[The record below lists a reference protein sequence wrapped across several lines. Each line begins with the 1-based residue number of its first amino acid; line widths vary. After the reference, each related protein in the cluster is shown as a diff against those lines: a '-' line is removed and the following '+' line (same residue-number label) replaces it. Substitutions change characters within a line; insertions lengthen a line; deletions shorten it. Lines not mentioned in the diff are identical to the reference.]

1 VAHRVLYGACIMAMA
16 KAVPSVRK
24 FMSTSPITVSPQT
37 KRSEA
42 LALMRAKKIHHVPVC
57 EAGKVVG
64 LITDGDLYSVEASAD
79 AMGLSVRESMRPNP
93 YTVTP
98 ESPVDEV
105 VREMAAHRHGS
116 AAVVVDNGR
125 VVGMFT
131 ATDGLRAFADYLKV
145 SAR

>member
-1 VAHRVLYGACIMAMA
+1 MAMA

-24 FMSTSPITVSPQT
+24 FMSTSPITVGPQT

-42 LALMRAKKIHHVPVC
+42 LALMRAKKIHHMPVC
-57 EAGKVVG
+57 DGGKVVG
-64 LITDGDLYSVEASAD
+64 LITDGDLYALEASSD
-79 AMGLSVRESMRPNP
+79 ATGLSVREIMRPRP

-98 ESPVDEV
+98 ESPVDDV
-105 VREMAAHRHGS
+105 VREMASRQHGS

-131 ATDGLRAFADYLKV
+131 ATDGLRAFADYLQGSRV
-145 SAR
+145 GR

>member
-1 VAHRVLYGACIMAMA
+1 MAHRVLYAACIMAMA

-24 FMSTSPITVSPQT
+24 FMSTSPITVGPQT

-57 EAGKVVG
+57 DAGKVVG

-79 AMGLSVRESMRPNP
+79 AIGLTVREVMRPRP
-93 YTVTP
+93 FTVSP
-98 ESPVDEV
+98 ESPVDDV
-105 VREMAAHRHGS
+105 VRDMATHQHGS

-131 ATDGLRAFADYLKV
+131 ATDGLRAFADYL
-145 SAR
+145 RGR

>member
-1 VAHRVLYGACIMAMA
+1 
-16 KAVPSVRK
+16 
-24 FMSTSPITVSPQT
+24 MSTSPITVGLNT

-42 LALMRAKKIHHVPVC
+42 LALMRAKKIHHMPVC
-57 EAGKVVG
+57 DAGKVVG
-64 LITDGDLYSVEASAD
+64 LVTDGDLYSVEASAD
-79 AMGLSVRESMRPNP
+79 ATGVSLREIMRPRP

-105 VREMAAHRHGS
+105 VREMATRQHGS

-131 ATDGLRAFADYLKV
+131 ATDGLRAFADYLQG
-145 SAR
+145 ARTAR